1 MIKAVIF
8 DMDGLMFDT
17 ELFFIEVLSD
27 LTRQRGMNV
36 PVSVIEQLIGCDS
49 RKVSLFEK
57 EYPGFI
63 ACMDDFQKNR
73 LDYFFTYF
81 KEPGSANKKG
91 LKELVQYLESISM
104 PYAVASSSKTTDII
118 RMCNHA
124 GFEMHPKAIVSSKD
138 GIASKPSPDIFLVT
152 AKQLQTKPVSTLV
165 LEDSKYGI
173 MAAKRAHMRSIF
185 IPDQIKPDEEMMSY
199 LQETRSSLLDVIDY
213 IEKEQK

>member
-17 ELFFIEVLSD
+17 ETMLIDVLQD
-27 LTRQRGMNV
+27 IAQRRGLNV
-36 PVSVIEQLIGCDS
+36 PISVIEQLIGCDS
-49 RKVSLFEK
+49 RKVNLFEK

-63 ACMDDFQKNR
+63 SCMDEFQEKR
-73 LDYFFTYF
+73 MDYFFEYF

-91 LKELVQYLESISM
+91 LKELVQYLDSIHM
-104 PYAVASSSKTTDII
+104 PYAIASSSQTKDII
-118 RMCNHA
+118 RMVNHA
-124 GFEMHPKAIVSSKD
+124 GFDIHPQAIISSKD

-152 AKQLQTKPVSTLV
+152 AKQLHVKPISTLV

-173 MAAKRAHMRSIF
+173 MAAKRAHIKSIF
-185 IPDQIKPDEEMMSY
+185 IPDKIQPDEEMMTY

-213 IEKEQK
+213 IKKEQN